1 MISIVYTTPTKTMA
15 SPSKILVSGQL
26 VTHSLDQVLLVSFQ
40 EDGILPFLLRSLN
53 ILWLSVWLVCGVPP
67 FELFAVY

>member
-15 SPSKILVSGQL
+15 SPSKILVSDQL

-53 ILWLSVWLVCGVPP
+53 ILWLSVWLVCGVLP
-67 FELFAVY
+67 FELSAV